1 MSRPSKSLPSPDARN
16 GLLAERVSDALVDDA
31 IQREVDALVRLLDDP
46 DADVQEHVQARLN
59 TLGRDAMPALRRA
72 YDAND
77 GHLREQIDAVVR
89 RLHWN
94 DVQTAWHAILSSDQP
109 NLERGAFILAL
120 YRFPNLDVEGYQDT
134 LDEWA
139 DRIEPDVMQT
149 TGVDRAR
156 VMVEFLAEEIG
167 LTGNRGDYDDPNNS
181 YLNRVI
187 DRRVGI
193 PISLSVLA
201 IGIADRLGIPI
212 YGVGMPSHFLVKYS
226 DAHGEVY
233 FDLFHDG
240 QPVSREECVR
250 FLLRAG
256 IQPKPAY
263 FQASDATSILL
274 RMIRNLRHIARS
286 SGNRQVYE
294 ELTELAAPY
303 DDSITD
309 GDRTLDE
316 PNESDDDFGF
326 GGPPLGGDDN
336 DPMGLL

>member
-1 MSRPSKSLPSPDARN
+1 MNRPLQPLSSPDTRD
-16 GLLAERVSDALVDDA
+16 GLLAERVSDALVDEA
-31 IQREVDALVRLLDDP
+31 IQQEVDALVRLLDDP
-46 DADVQEHVQARLN
+46 DAEVQEQVQARLT
-59 TLGRDAMPALRRA
+59 TLGRDALPALRRA
-72 YDAND
+72 YDASD
-77 GHLREQIDAVVR
+77 GEQREQIDAVVR
-89 RLHWN
+89 KLHWN

-120 YRFPNLDVEGYQDT
+120 YRFPDLDVEAYQET

-139 DRIEPDVMQT
+139 DRIESDVMQT

-156 VMVEFLAEEIG
+156 VMIEFLAEEIG
-167 LTGNRGDYDDPNNS
+167 LTGNRSDYDDPNNS

-187 DRRVGI
+187 DRRIGI
-193 PISLSVLA
+193 PISLSVIA
-201 IGIADRLGIPI
+201 IGLADRLGIPI
-212 YGVGMPSHFLVKYS
+212 YGVGMPAHFLVKYS

-263 FQASDATSILL
+263 FQASDASSILL
-274 RMIRNLRHIARS
+274 RMIRNLRQIARS
-286 SGNRQVYE
+286 SGNRQMYE

-309 GDRTLDE
+309 EDRTLDE
-316 PNESDDDFGF
+316 PNESDDDFGSSA
-326 GGPPLGGDDN
+326 PRRRR
-336 DPMGLL
+336 